1 MYLILRTDQEESA
14 IPSKGNINDVILCE
28 TEAEDSETQWCQGP
42 PGLGI
47 TQAKTEYL
55 LLKLPFYM
63 PLEILLNSTEL
74 VFSPVE
80 WIHNTYFVGR

>member
-47 TQAKTEYL
+47 RQAKTEYL

-80 WIHNTYFVGR
+80 WIHNIYFVGR

>member
-47 TQAKTEYL
+47 RQAKTEYL